1 MGKEQN
7 DKLMKPSETVPEWL
21 KRLDGEK
28 RVKEL
33 KRQKIAP
40 EIYNLPAELSR
51 RERGGV
57 DVNEVLAGALKD
69 GGVADKVYGQLF
81 DGQKPEIAGQRLA
94 RVISSGRDKNRLS
107 VIVEA
112 LLLGMGD
119 ASKPVVREV
128 CPRGKRERRLDP
140 QATPSVDKFASG
152 DRSMVADGVMARLE
166 PELKVKLVDHP
177 IGDLIYVLQAP
188 VRDRI
193 RRMVREQGSN
203 F

>member
-1 MGKEQN
+1 MEQLTRV
-7 DKLMKPSETVPEWL
+7 DKQRLMKE
-21 KRLDGEK
+21 GEPT
-28 RVKEL
+28 
-33 KRQKIAP
+33 IDP
-40 EIYNLPAELSR
+40 EIYEPPLKLPPKR
-51 RERGGV
+51 RGGV
-57 DVNEVLAGALKD
+57 DVNEVMAKTLED
-69 GGVADKVYGQLF
+69 DGVASRVYGQLF
-81 DGQKPEIAGQRLA
+81 DNKRPEVAGQSLSRVMGNKLDNKRLG
-94 RVISSGRDKNRLS
+94 I
-107 VIVEA
+107 IIEA
-112 LLLGMGD
+112 VLLGMGD
-119 ASKPVVREV
+119 ASKPIVREV

-152 DRSMVADGVMARLE
+152 DRSMVADGVIARLE